1 MKQLKVWIYKG
12 SRRAETYLYVA
23 EENNFKDVPA
33 ELLQAMGKLALVMEL
48 DIDEQRKLAR
58 VEAKT
63 VIKSV
68 LKAGYFLQMP
78 PMEVVGGR
86 KLQ

>member
-1 MKQLKVWIYKG
+1 MTQLKVWIYKG
-12 SRRAETYLYVA
+12 TRRPETYLYVA
-23 EENNFKDVPA
+23 EENKFEDVPA
-33 ELLQAMGKLALVMEL
+33 ELLQAMGKLTLVMEL

-68 LKAGYFLQMP
+68 LKSGYFLQMP
-78 PMEVVGGR
+78 PIEAAGGS